1 MYEIVNV
8 QYTGTYNNGGTN
20 IPAVL
25 GEFRATTAADLPAQ
39 NVDCHI
45 ICGCD
50 GLDIAT
56 GDKYIWDGSGWIR
69 QPSDR
74 AFSNVY
80 TKAETDALLLPITQE
95 LQAAQDII
103 ADMLDNGSKNRMKLT
118 GSDVSG
124 YGINCTFD
132 AAAGTIHLDGFN
144 ADKKCTG
151 SFNIQCS
158 ATLNSPFVEG
168 TVYHFTCD
176 GYPTSNDD
184 IGIYVYTSGA
194 TPNSQFDCFTNNVL
208 PWNDAWKQASGFRLF
223 IRQGTVVDNV
233 TLRPMICTE
242 RDYQISSG
250 FVPYCP
256 TLQEMYALIRSYHP

>member
-1 MYEIVNV
+1 MSYRIIDIMAEWTDR
-8 QYTGTYNNGGTN
+8 QTG
-20 IPAVL
+20 A
-25 GEFRATTAADLPAQ
+25 RAIMAEVAADTAADLPANTSDLQ
-39 NVDCHI
+39 YVIGSWARAID
-45 ICGCD
+45 
-50 GLDIAT
+50 T
-56 GDKYIWDGSGWIR
+56 GDIYRINSSGSWIL
-69 QPSDR
+69 QPSDN
-74 AFSNVY
+74 AWQNVY
-80 TKAETDALLLPITQE
+80 TKAQTDALLLPITQD
-95 LQAAQDII
+95 LQAAQGILADI
-103 ADMLDNGSKNRMKLT
+103 LDNGSKNRMQLT

-124 YGINCTFD
+124 YGISCTFD

-194 TPNSQFDCFTNNVL
+194 TPNTQFDCFTNNVL

-223 IRQGTVVDNV
+223 IRQGTVVDNI

-242 RDYQISSG
+242 RDYQISPA